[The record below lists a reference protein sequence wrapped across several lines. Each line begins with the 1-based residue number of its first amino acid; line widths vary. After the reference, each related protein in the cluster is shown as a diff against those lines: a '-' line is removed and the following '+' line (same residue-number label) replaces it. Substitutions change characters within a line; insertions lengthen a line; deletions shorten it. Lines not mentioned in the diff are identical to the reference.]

1 MIGVTLNSRVKI
13 INRDKYIS
21 LHGEDSVSKSNVF
34 GKFVT
39 VKYCFKN
46 GEKFL
51 CADDQG
57 KEYILFSD
65 CIEYILFSDC
75 IAYVDHVKERS
86 ILDEAKDI
94 RSNSRQSD
102 YGDAVAN
109 FENISKMASLI
120 TGKELSPYDC
130 VAVQIAVKL
139 CRQGFHKKRDN
150 MVDLAGYADIMQL
163 IVDQENVENGKKG

>member
-1 MIGVTLNSRVKI
+1 MIRVTLNSRVKI

-39 VKYCFKN
+39 VKYCFDN
-46 GEKFL
+46 GEKFI

-65 CIEYILFSDC
+65 CIAYVLFSDC

-94 RSNSRQSD
+94 RNNSRQSD
-102 YGDAVAN
+102 YGDAVVN

-163 IVDQENVENGKKG
+163 IVDKENVRNGEKG

>member
-1 MIGVTLNSRVKI
+1 MIGVMLNSRVKI
-13 INRDKYIS
+13 ISCDKYIS

-39 VKYCFKN
+39 VKYCFEN

-65 CIEYILFSDC
+65 CIDDNQDNAGNMSNPGNTES
-75 IAYVDHVKERS
+75 KS

-109 FENISKMASLI
+109 FENISKIASLI

-130 VAVQIAVKL
+130 VAVQIALKL
-139 CRQGFHKKRDN
+139 CRQGFHRKRDN

-163 IVDQENVENGKKG
+163 IVDKENGEKG

>member
-1 MIGVTLNSRVKI
+1 MIGVILNSKVKI

-39 VKYCFKN
+39 VKYCFEN

-51 CADDQG
+51 CVDDQG
-57 KEYILFSD
+57 K
-65 CIEYILFSDC
+65 EYILFSDC

-102 YGDAVAN
+102 YGDAVVN

-120 TGKELSPYDC
+120 TRKELSPYDC

-139 CRQGFHKKRDN
+139 CRHGFHKKRDN

-163 IVDQENVENGKKG
+163 IVDRENVKNGQKG

>member
-1 MIGVTLNSRVKI
+1 MIGVTLNSKVKI

-39 VKYCFKN
+39 VKYCFEN

-65 CIEYILFSDC
+65 CI
-75 IAYVDHVKERS
+75 AYVDVISPLTGSVASAFGSSARGYVLPKTERS
-86 ILDEAKDI
+86 
-94 RSNSRQSD
+94 
-102 YGDAVAN
+102 
-109 FENISKMASLI
+109 
-120 TGKELSPYDC
+120 
-130 VAVQIAVKL
+130 
-139 CRQGFHKKRDN
+139 
-150 MVDLAGYADIMQL
+150 
-163 IVDQENVENGKKG
+163 KKGYWTYSAGGGSRYVSEGGDDE

>member
-1 MIGVTLNSRVKI
+1 MIGVILNSKVKI

-39 VKYCFKN
+39 VKYCFEN

-57 KEYILFSD
+57 K
-65 CIEYILFSDC
+65 EYILFSDC

-102 YGDAVAN
+102 YGDAVVN

-163 IVDQENVENGKKG
+163 IVDRENVENGEKG

>member
-1 MIGVTLNSRVKI
+1 MIRVTLNSKVKI

-39 VKYCFKN
+39 VKYCFEN
-46 GEKFL
+46 GEKFI

-102 YGDAVAN
+102 YGDAVVN

-163 IVDQENVENGKKG
+163 IVDKENVKNGEKG

>member
-21 LHGEDSVSKSNVF
+21 LHGEDSEASQMCSVNLSLLNTVLRMAKSF
-34 GKFVT
+34 FVRMIR
-39 VKYCFKN
+39 VKNIF
-46 GEKFL
+46 F
-51 CADDQG
+51 
-57 KEYILFSD
+57 
-65 CIEYILFSDC
+65 FSDC

-94 RSNSRQSD
+94 RNNSRQSD
-102 YGDAVAN
+102 YGDAVVN

-130 VAVQIAVKL
+130 VAVQISVKL

-163 IVDQENVENGKKG
+163 IVDRENLENGEKG

>member
-21 LHGEDSVSKSNVF
+21 LHGKDSVSKSNVF
-34 GKFVT
+34 GEFVT
-39 VKYCFKN
+39 VKYCFEN

-57 KEYILFSD
+57 K
-65 CIEYILFSDC
+65 EYILFSDC

-102 YGDAVAN
+102 YGDAVVN

-130 VAVQIAVKL
+130 VAVH
-139 CRQGFHKKRDN
+139 R
-150 MVDLAGYADIMQL
+150 
-163 IVDQENVENGKKG
+163 